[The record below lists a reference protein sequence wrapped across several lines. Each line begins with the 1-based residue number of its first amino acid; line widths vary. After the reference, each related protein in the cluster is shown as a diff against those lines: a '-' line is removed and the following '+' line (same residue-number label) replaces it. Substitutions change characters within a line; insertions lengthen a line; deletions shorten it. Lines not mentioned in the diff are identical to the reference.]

1 MLIPDNLLQPLVG
14 KKQVEPKESLAE
26 ELVELP
32 FISLLMENSPA
43 PLIKGEANSGE
54 QATIPLKEI
63 APSLV
68 SAKLL
73 DNEPETK
80 LSDAPLEL
88 KEVKETLAAIAKQ
101 AIDQPKIENTPQ
113 VVETPAINTPK
124 EPAKSTTREQQQ
136 PLPELIISSKDL
148 PKLAENVAKNQ
159 PTLAKQPQEKEVVQL
174 FKASIKEPVTA
185 KEEVAVKKP
194 TESSNI
200 WHDTAKQLTLT
211 AKSEVPV
218 TLKQLDKT
226 ITDQI
231 EQLQKFQ
238 VKQNKA
244 FFAIQPDSLGKVEV
258 LLKKMPDKIFV
269 HIEYQQ
275 QTAKQKLE
283 QMAQDL
289 HNRFR
294 DRGVEVAVTMTE
306 KQSPKENGQG
316 SEGRHHGESKK
327 EKERENPH
335 QEKAK
340 QQVFDLE
347 EET

>member
-14 KKQVEPKESLAE
+14 KKLIEPKETLAE

-43 PLIKGEANSGE
+43 PLLKEDSENLAQVSP
-54 QATIPLKEI
+54 PLKAI
-63 APSLV
+63 AQPLV

-73 DNEPETK
+73 EGEQETK
-80 LSDAPLEL
+80 LPDAPLEL

-101 AIDQPKIENTPQ
+101 AIDQPKIESAPQ
-113 VVETPAINTPK
+113 VVQTPVTNTPK
-124 EPAKSTTREQQQ
+124 EATKNATREQQ
-136 PLPELIISSKDL
+136 PPPELIMPTKES

-159 PTLAKQPQEKEVVQL
+159 PVLAKLPQEKEVVQL
-174 FKASIKEPVTA
+174 FKASIKEPVAA

-194 TESSNI
+194 AESSNI
-200 WHDTAKQLTLT
+200 WHDTAKQLTPT
-211 AKSEVPV
+211 AKTEVPV
-218 TLKQLDKT
+218 TLKQLDKN

-244 FFAIQPDSLGKVEV
+244 FFAVQPESLGKVEV

-269 HIEYQQ
+269 HIEYQE

-294 DRGVEVAVTMTE
+294 DRGVEVAVTMSE
-306 KQSPKENGQG
+306 KQTPKENGQG
-316 SEGRHHGESKK
+316 SEGRHQGESKK
-327 EKERENPH
+327 ERERENPH
-335 QEKAK
+335 QERTK
-340 QQVFDLE
+340 QEAFDLE

>member
-43 PLIKGEANSGE
+43 PLIKGEADNEE

-73 DNEPETK
+73 DSEPETK
-80 LSDAPLEL
+80 LPSAPLEL

-101 AIDQPKIENTPQ
+101 AIDQPKIDSAPQ
-113 VVETPAINTPK
+113 VAQPPEMNTPK
-124 EPAKSTTREQQQ
+124 EPTKNTTREQQ
-136 PLPELIISSKDL
+136 PPPELIMPTKDS

-159 PTLAKQPQEKEVVQL
+159 PALAKLPQEKEAVQL

-194 TESSNI
+194 AESSNI
-200 WHDTAKQLTLT
+200 WHDTTKQLTPA
-211 AKSEVPV
+211 AKVEVPV

-244 FFAIQPDSLGKVEV
+244 FFAIQPESLGKVEV

-269 HIEYQQ
+269 HIEYQE

-306 KQSPKENGQG
+306 KQAPKENGQG
-316 SEGRHHGESKK
+316 SEVDTTANLKK
-327 EKERENPH
+327 KKSEKIHTRKKLNN
-335 QEKAK
+335 KY
-340 QQVFDLE
+340 LI
-347 EET
+347 

>member
-1 MLIPDNLLQPLVG
+1 MLILDNLLQPLVG
-14 KKQVEPKESLAE
+14 KKLIEPKETLAE

-43 PLIKGEANSGE
+43 PLLKEDSENLAQVSP
-54 QATIPLKEI
+54 PLKAI
-63 APSLV
+63 AQPLV

-73 DNEPETK
+73 EGEQETK
-80 LSDAPLEL
+80 LPDAPLEL

-101 AIDQPKIENTPQ
+101 AIDQPKIESAPQ
-113 VVETPAINTPK
+113 VVQTPVTNTPK
-124 EPAKSTTREQQQ
+124 EATKNATREQQ
-136 PLPELIISSKDL
+136 PPPELIMPTKES

-159 PTLAKQPQEKEVVQL
+159 PVLAKLPQEKEVVQL
-174 FKASIKEPVTA
+174 FKATIKEPVVA

-194 TESSNI
+194 AESSNI
-200 WHDTAKQLTLT
+200 WHDTAKQLTPT
-211 AKSEVPV
+211 AKTEVPV
-218 TLKQLDKT
+218 TLKQLDKN

-244 FFAIQPDSLGKVEV
+244 FFAIQPESLGKVEV

-269 HIEYQQ
+269 HIEYQE

-294 DRGVEVAVTMTE
+294 DRGVEVAVTMSE
-306 KQSPKENGQG
+306 KQAPKENGQG
-316 SEGRHHGESKK
+316 SEGRHQGESKK
-327 EKERENPH
+327 ERERENPH
-335 QEKAK
+335 QERTK
-340 QQVFDLE
+340 QEAFDLE

>member
-14 KKQVEPKESLAE
+14 KKLIEPKETLAE

-43 PLIKGEANSGE
+43 PLLKEDSENLAQVSP
-54 QATIPLKEI
+54 PLKAI
-63 APSLV
+63 AQPLV

-73 DNEPETK
+73 EGEQETK
-80 LSDAPLEL
+80 LPDAPLEL
-88 KEVKETLAAIAKQ
+88 KEAKETLAAIAKQ
-101 AIDQPKIENTPQ
+101 AIDQPKIESAPQ
-113 VVETPAINTPK
+113 VVQTPVTNTPK
-124 EPAKSTTREQQQ
+124 EATKNATREQQ
-136 PLPELIISSKDL
+136 PPPELIMPTKES
-148 PKLAENVAKNQ
+148 PKLAENVAKTQ
-159 PTLAKQPQEKEVVQL
+159 PVLAKLLQEKEVVQL

-194 TESSNI
+194 AESSNI
-200 WHDTAKQLTLT
+200 WHDTAKQLTPT
-211 AKSEVPV
+211 AKTEVPV
-218 TLKQLDKT
+218 TLKQLDKN

-244 FFAIQPDSLGKVEV
+244 FFAIQPESLGKVEV

-269 HIEYQQ
+269 HIEYQE

-294 DRGVEVAVTMTE
+294 DRGVEVAVTMSE
-306 KQSPKENGQG
+306 KQAPKENDHG
-316 SEGRHHGESKK
+316 SEGRHQGESKK
-327 EKERENPH
+327 ERERENPH
-335 QEKAK
+335 QERTK
-340 QQVFDLE
+340 QEAFDLE

>member
-14 KKQVEPKESLAE
+14 KKLIEPKETLAE

-43 PLIKGEANSGE
+43 PLLKEDSENLAQVSP
-54 QATIPLKEI
+54 PLKAI
-63 APSLV
+63 AQPLV

-73 DNEPETK
+73 EGEQETK
-80 LSDAPLEL
+80 LPDAPLEL

-101 AIDQPKIENTPQ
+101 AIDQPKIESAPQ
-113 VVETPAINTPK
+113 VVQTPVTNTPK
-124 EPAKSTTREQQQ
+124 EATKNATREQQ
-136 PLPELIISSKDL
+136 PPPELIMPTKES

-159 PTLAKQPQEKEVVQL
+159 PVLAKLPQEKEVVQL
-174 FKASIKEPVTA
+174 FKASIKEPVAA

-194 TESSNI
+194 AESSNI
-200 WHDTAKQLTLT
+200 WHDTAKQLTPT
-211 AKSEVPV
+211 AKTEVPV
-218 TLKQLDKT
+218 TLKQLDKN

-244 FFAIQPDSLGKVEV
+244 FFAIQPESLGKVEI

-269 HIEYQQ
+269 HIEYQE

-294 DRGVEVAVTMTE
+294 DRGVEVAVTMSE
-306 KQSPKENGQG
+306 KQAPKENGQG
-316 SEGRHHGESKK
+316 SEGRHQGESKK
-327 EKERENPH
+327 ERERENPH
-335 QEKAK
+335 QERPK
-340 QQVFDLE
+340 QEAFDLE

>member
-14 KKQVEPKESLAE
+14 KKLIEPKETLAE

-43 PLIKGEANSGE
+43 PLLKEDSENLAQVSP
-54 QATIPLKEI
+54 PLKAI
-63 APSLV
+63 AQPLV

-73 DNEPETK
+73 EGEQETK
-80 LSDAPLEL
+80 LPDAPLEL

-101 AIDQPKIENTPQ
+101 AIDQPKIESAPQ
-113 VVETPAINTPK
+113 VVQTPVTNTPK
-124 EPAKSTTREQQQ
+124 EATKNATREQQ
-136 PLPELIISSKDL
+136 PPPELIMPTKES

-159 PTLAKQPQEKEVVQL
+159 PVLAKLPQEKEVVQL

-194 TESSNI
+194 AESSNI
-200 WHDTAKQLTLT
+200 WHDTAKQLTPT
-211 AKSEVPV
+211 AKTEVPV
-218 TLKQLDKT
+218 TLKQLDKN

-244 FFAIQPDSLGKVEV
+244 FFAIQPESLGKVEI

-269 HIEYQQ
+269 HIEYQE

-294 DRGVEVAVTMTE
+294 DRGVEVAVTMSE
-306 KQSPKENGQG
+306 KQTPKENGQG
-316 SEGRHHGESKK
+316 SEGRHQGESKK
-327 EKERENPH
+327 ERERENPH
-335 QEKAK
+335 QERTK
-340 QQVFDLE
+340 QEAFDLE

>member
-14 KKQVEPKESLAE
+14 KKLIEPKETLAE

-32 FISLLMENSPA
+32 FISLLMENTPA
-43 PLIKGEANSGE
+43 PLLKEDSENLAQVSP
-54 QATIPLKEI
+54 PLKEI
-63 APSLV
+63 AQPLV

-73 DNEPETK
+73 EGEQETK
-80 LSDAPLEL
+80 LPDAPLEL

-101 AIDQPKIENTPQ
+101 AIDQPKIESAPQ
-113 VVETPAINTPK
+113 VVQTPVTNTLK
-124 EPAKSTTREQQQ
+124 EATKNATREQQ
-136 PLPELIISSKDL
+136 PPPELIMPTKES

-159 PTLAKQPQEKEVVQL
+159 PVLAKLPQEKEVVQL

-185 KEEVAVKKP
+185 KEEVAVKKSA
-194 TESSNI
+194 ESSNI
-200 WHDTAKQLTLT
+200 WHDTAKQLTPI
-211 AKSEVPV
+211 AKTEVPV
-218 TLKQLDKT
+218 TLKQLDKN

-244 FFAIQPDSLGKVEV
+244 FFAIQPESLGKVEV

-269 HIEYQQ
+269 HIEYQE

-294 DRGVEVAVTMTE
+294 DRGVEVAVTMSE
-306 KQSPKENGQG
+306 KQAPKENGQG
-316 SEGRHHGESKK
+316 SEGRHQGESKK
-327 EKERENPH
+327 ERERENPH
-335 QEKAK
+335 QERTK
-340 QQVFDLE
+340 QEAFDLE

>member
-14 KKQVEPKESLAE
+14 KKLIEPKETLAE

-43 PLIKGEANSGE
+43 PLLKEDSENLAQVSP
-54 QATIPLKEI
+54 PLKAI
-63 APSLV
+63 AQPLV

-73 DNEPETK
+73 EGEQETK
-80 LSDAPLEL
+80 LPDAPLEL

-101 AIDQPKIENTPQ
+101 AIDQPKIESAPQ
-113 VVETPAINTPK
+113 VVQTPVTNTPK
-124 EPAKSTTREQQQ
+124 EATKNATREQQ
-136 PLPELIISSKDL
+136 PPPELIMPTKES
-148 PKLAENVAKNQ
+148 PKLSENVAKNQ
-159 PTLAKQPQEKEVVQL
+159 PVLAKLPQEKEVVQL

-185 KEEVAVKKP
+185 KEEVAVKKSA
-194 TESSNI
+194 ESSNI
-200 WHDTAKQLTLT
+200 WHDTAKQLTPT
-211 AKSEVPV
+211 AKTEVPV
-218 TLKQLDKT
+218 TLKQLDKN

-244 FFAIQPDSLGKVEV
+244 FFAIQPESLGKVEV

-269 HIEYQQ
+269 HIEYQE

-294 DRGVEVAVTMTE
+294 DRGVEVAVTMSE
-306 KQSPKENGQG
+306 KQAPKENGQG
-316 SEGRHHGESKK
+316 SEGRHQGESKK
-327 EKERENPH
+327 ERERENPH
-335 QEKAK
+335 QERTK
-340 QQVFDLE
+340 QEAFDLE